1 MGFVKTY
8 LTYLKKNLFM
18 RLLLLF
24 SLITVITIIS
34 FSYFMY
40 RSVSQAAINRELDVQ
55 KKTMTNVNNYLGEKY
70 ESTQSIL
77 FGLYR
82 DSSLAAGVTFMLQH
96 PFQEYVQ
103 HSLEQYK
110 YSLGGT
116 STWNDGLQYF
126 KNHLE
131 DDEDIQNLM
140 LYSVDQQV
148 LYVLGRNRQLRM
160 ISTNATHSY
169 IPEAMAL
176 DSKSVSLPNVW
187 LREAADQ
194 WDNHLYAVR
203 SPIND
208 KQTLKNIGQQIVF
221 FSSDGIW
228 KVVSTEK
235 EELKGT
241 ILVVTPD
248 GGVVFDSSDKYYGKP
263 YPYMDQLGSLYENSD
278 VNQTAY
284 VTKLTQSKGDFIVV
298 GLMPKDELAASSRR
312 IGTTIFTISAIC
324 IFFTILLPSLV
335 VWNVAKRTNQII
347 RFTRKVRQGDLSARI
362 PDNREDELGQIS
374 RSFNE
379 MIDELN
385 QYIDR
390 VYKADIKQKHTELSA
405 LQARVNPH
413 FLYNTLEVIRMRA
426 ITQGAHDVG
435 EMIYSLS
442 MLFRS
447 FVQQKKTYTLKDEL
461 EACRLYLELF
471 QIRYKDKFTYSME
484 CDRKL
489 ASFPVMKMS
498 LQPVIENYIVHGL
511 RSESSDNKLQI
522 RVTQVEEFIHVQ
534 VEDNGNGITPE
545 RLSELETFLETEEKE
560 GESFGL
566 RSINQRLKLLYG
578 GEYGLEL
585 RSEAGKG
592 TTVDIWLP
600 MDAGKEGF
608 NV

>member
-1 MGFVKTY
+1 MGFGFGKHY
-8 LTYLKKNLFM
+8 RDYLKNNLFM

-34 FSYFMY
+34 FSYYMY
-40 RSVSQAAINRELDVQ
+40 HSMSQAAINRELDIQ
-55 KKTMTNVNNYLGEKY
+55 KKAMTNVNNYLGDKY
-70 ESTQSIL
+70 ESAQSIL

-82 DSSLAAGVTFMLQH
+82 DSALAAGVTFMLRH

-103 HSLEQYK
+103 HSLEQYN
-110 YSLGGT
+110 LGGN

-126 KNHLE
+126 KNRLE
-131 DDEDIQNLM
+131 DDADIRNLM

-148 LYVLGRNRQLRM
+148 LYVLSHDRQMRI

-194 WDNHLYAVR
+194 WDNHLYSVR

-228 KVVSTEK
+228 KVLSNEK
-235 EELKGT
+235 EDLKGT
-241 ILVVTPD
+241 ILVLSPD
-248 GGVVFDSSDKYYGKP
+248 GGVVFDSSDQYYGKP
-263 YPYMDQLGSLYENSD
+263 YPYMDQVNSLYENSGS
-278 VNQTAY
+278 NQHDY

-298 GLMPKDELAASSRR
+298 GIMPKNELATSSRR
-312 IGTTIFTISAIC
+312 IGTTIFTISAVC
-324 IFFTILLPSLV
+324 IFFAILLPSLV
-335 VWNVAKRTNQII
+335 VLNVAKRTHQII
-347 RFTRKVRQGDLSARI
+347 RFTRKVKQGDLTARI
-362 PDNREDELGQIS
+362 PDIREDELGQIS
-374 RSFNE
+374 RSFND

-426 ITQGAHDVG
+426 ISQGAHDVG

-442 MLFRS
+442 ALFRS
-447 FVQQKKTYTLKDEL
+447 FVQQKKIYTLKDEL

-471 QIRYKDKFTYSME
+471 QIRYKDKFTYSIDW
-484 CDRKL
+484 DRKL
-489 ASFPVMKMS
+489 ASLRVMKMS

-511 RSESSDNKLQI
+511 RNESTDNELRI
-522 RVTQVEEFIHVQ
+522 RVNQVEEFLHVQ
-534 VEDNGNGITPE
+534 VEDNGKGISQE
-545 RLSELETFLETEEKE
+545 RLNELELFLQAEETE

-578 GEYGLEL
+578 SKYGVQL
-585 RSEAGKG
+585 RSDPGQG

-600 MDAGKEGF
+600 MDDGKEGYD
-608 NV
+608 V

>member
-1 MGFVKTY
+1 MGFVKIY

-40 RSVSQAAINRELDVQ
+40 HSMSQAAINRELDIQ
-55 KKTMTNVNNYLGEKY
+55 KKAMTNVNNYLGEKY
-70 ESTQSIL
+70 EATQSIL

-110 YSLGGT
+110 YNLGGT

-126 KNHLE
+126 KNHVE
-131 DDEDIQNLM
+131 DDSDIQNLM

-160 ISTNATHSY
+160 VSTNATHSY

-176 DSKSVSLPNVW
+176 DSKSVSLPNIW
-187 LREAADQ
+187 LREAAEQ

-203 SPIND
+203 TPIND

-228 KVVSTEK
+228 KVLSNEK

-248 GGVVFDSSDKYYGKP
+248 GGVVFDSSDQFYGKP
-263 YPYMDQLGSLYENSD
+263 YPYMDQIGSLYENSV

-298 GLMPKDELAASSRR
+298 GMMPKAELAMSSRR

-335 VWNVAKRTNQII
+335 VLNVAKRTNQII

-362 PDNREDELGQIS
+362 PDIREDELGQIS

-447 FVQQKKTYTLKDEL
+447 FVQQKKIYTLKDEL

-471 QIRYKDKFTYSME
+471 QIRYKDNFTYSIE
-484 CDRKL
+484 ADRKL
-489 ASFPVMKMS
+489 ASFRVMKMS

-511 RSESSDNKLQI
+511 RSDSKDNKLHI
-522 RVTQVEEFIHVQ
+522 RVAQVEEFIHVQ

-545 RLSELETFLETEEKE
+545 RLSELETFLKTDEKE

-578 GEYGLEL
+578 SKYGLGL
-585 RSEAGKG
+585 RSEPGKG

-600 MDAGKEGF
+600 MDEGKE
-608 NV
+608 VYHV